1 MANRCKNVVLWGG
14 RGGMRLLERVA
25 VGIHLRDGKG
35 SVCGDLKMQAL
46 HMRMQDFA

>member
-1 MANRCKNVVLWGG
+1 
-14 RGGMRLLERVA
+14 MRLLERVA

-46 HMRMQDFA
+46 HMCMQDFA